1 MKTVGIISIQTL
13 LVVLL
18 FSYSSDVY
26 AQASPNSGTLERV
39 PILQKYLK
47 MAAPDSSAGSAGE
60 RTQDTETA
68 RARTS
73 AIRMADFYTR
83 EGKLLFGK
91 LVSEDK
97 NKITIE
103 QLEES
108 KIVISTYSKRDID
121 PRTLQ
126 TRAVPEYKYYMDL
139 AEYFSGRTW
148 DFKDDPDDFIQAI
161 RCYEKARQLAVGASS
176 ALSSLPKGDTQDN
189 ERAAQI
195 DEKIKQLQ
203 ADREVWTREVESRA
217 KLKKLEL
224 DAEFENRLK
233 ELQDKVNASS
243 QKVTESVERLDKTI
257 AEIQSNHRKLEQAIS
272 AMEQETARRLNIL
285 GNQMDANRRLVD
297 PFYWV
302 PRSRYPYGPGY

>member
-161 RCYEKARQLAVGASS
+161 RCYEKARRLAVGA
-176 ALSSLPKGDTQDN
+176 DTQDN

-285 GNQMDANRRLVD
+285 GNQTDVNRRLVD

>member
-13 LVVLL
+13 LVVFL

-161 RCYEKARQLAVGASS
+161 RCYEKARQLAVGA
-176 ALSSLPKGDTQDN
+176 DTQDN

-285 GNQMDANRRLVD
+285 GNQTDVNRRLVD

>member
-26 AQASPNSGTLERV
+26 AQASPNPGTLERV

-47 MAAPDSSAGSAGE
+47 MAAPDSSAGE
-60 RTQDTETA
+60 RTHDTETA

-73 AIRMADFYTR
+73 AVRMADFYTR

-108 KIVISTYSKRDID
+108 KIVVSTYSKRDID

-126 TRAVPEYKYYMDL
+126 TRAIPEYKYYMDL

-161 RCYEKARQLAVGASS
+161 RCYEKAKQLAVGA
-176 ALSSLPKGDTQDN
+176 DTQDN

-217 KLKKLEL
+217 RLKKLEL

-285 GNQMDANRRLVD
+285 GNQVDVNRRLVD

>member
-1 MKTVGIISIQTL
+1 
-13 LVVLL
+13 
-18 FSYSSDVY
+18 
-26 AQASPNSGTLERV
+26 
-39 PILQKYLK
+39 
-47 MAAPDSSAGSAGE
+47 
-60 RTQDTETA
+60 
-68 RARTS
+68 
-73 AIRMADFYTR
+73 
-83 EGKLLFGK
+83 
-91 LVSEDK
+91 
-97 NKITIE
+97 
-103 QLEES
+103 
-108 KIVISTYSKRDID
+108 
-121 PRTLQ
+121 
-126 TRAVPEYKYYMDL
+126 MDL

-161 RCYEKARQLAVGASS
+161 RCYEKAKQLAVGASS

-189 ERAAQI
+189 ERTAQI

-224 DAEFENRLK
+224 ESEFENRLK

-285 GNQMDANRRLVD
+285 GNQVDVNRRLVD